1 MRRFLLKVWIFVLTF
16 GLGISVSALWRIYT
30 LPALPKVV
38 EVTKPEVTEVTPA
51 ARLIASEMH
60 ACGPK
65 ASYHVYQLF
74 DNGHIVVICEN
85 FESPSAAARALKRR
99 IGRAEIVERLP
110 NIDNGPSSGETVV
123 VAGERAIEFT
133 INGESLCETSAPSL
147 ALLKRFR
154 YR

>member
-1 MRRFLLKVWIFVLTF
+1 MRRFLSRVWIFVLTF

-30 LPALPKVV
+30 LPALPKAI
-38 EVTKPEVTEVTPA
+38 EVTKPELTVVTPA
-51 ARLIASEMH
+51 ERLIVSEMH

-65 ASYHVYQLF
+65 ANYHVYQLI
-74 DNGHIVVICEN
+74 DGEHIVVTCET

-99 IGRAEIVERLP
+99 MKSTEIVERFP
-110 NIDNGPSSGETVV
+110 NFDNGRPSGETVV

-133 INGESLCETSAPSL
+133 IEGKSLCETSASSL
-147 ALLKRFR
+147 AQLKRFK